1 MHGLEKRLTKVDAVK
16 LSFSELQFKK
26 TKLALALIIATH
38 GNIVLAQTTS
48 QEPVYQ
54 DHELDSN
61 EVNVNI
67 TWPLLS
73 GESVESLAALF
84 YPTNKKMQRLFIS
97 KTLQLSHE
105 INPNLNAFVI
115 SNQASLIII
124 PNIKLLAKHS
134 GKIKSASLKKI
145 SNRSPSELHMSYQLK
160 DAAKFAP
167 SPEMQAHYEDLVRRN
182 ALLKQELEKL
192 NTKLAHLQ
200 QVMVALNIEAR
211 RITDTPK
218 PIPNSVLEPVVTGKS
233 KLKNLSVVKTNTAPL
248 PTVTN
253 KQPTLLPLHFKV
265 VVVVLQSMLGIM
277 LMISF
282 YRSRKKKSTGPH
294 QIHALQPMEIQEFS
308 ESKYL
313 PDYLEKLVNKVNP
326 VSTATE
332 YTGNIADNNLG
343 VVMSSGDREDGKLVL
358 EQAYSYVNSG
368 REKEAIRLLKSQIQ
382 SSPLASL
389 EHYLYLL
396 DIYRATNQ
404 KDEFL
409 LYASKFHQDFNVMTP
424 QWENTPVAMVIASS
438 LEEFP
443 HIVDALIMLWADS
456 EESAS
461 GTTKIKAYLNEL
473 LTDNRNSER
482 VGFGMEVV
490 QEIMLLS
497 NLLEVRDMLQDDD

>member
-1 MHGLEKRLTKVDAVK
+1 LHGLEKQSTKVNEIK
-16 LSFSELQFKK
+16 LSFSELHFKK
-26 TKLALALIIATH
+26 TKLALAFIIATQ
-38 GNIVLAQTTS
+38 GNIVLAQTPS
-48 QEPVYQ
+48 QEPIYQ
-54 DHELDSN
+54 DSELDSN
-61 EVNVNI
+61 EENANI

-73 GESVESLAALF
+73 GESIESLASLF
-84 YPTNKKMQRLFIS
+84 YPKNKKMQRLFIS
-97 KTLQLSHE
+97 RTLQLSHE

-115 SNQASLIII
+115 SNQASLIVI

-134 GKIKSASLKKI
+134 GKIKAASSKKI
-145 SNRSPSELHMSYQLK
+145 SKHHPSELRMSFQLK

-192 NTKLAHLQ
+192 NTKLERLQ

-211 RITDTPK
+211 RVADTPK
-218 PIPNSVLEPVVTGKS
+218 PNSTSVPEPVATGKS
-233 KLKNLSVVKTNTAPL
+233 NLKKLNVVKTNTAPL

-253 KQPTLLPLHFKV
+253 KQATLLPPHFKV
-265 VVVVLQSMLGIM
+265 VVIVLQSILGIM

-282 YRSRKKKSTGPH
+282 FRSRKKKSTRSDDVD
-294 QIHALQPMEIQEFS
+294 ALQPMAIQVFP

-313 PDYLEKLVNKVNP
+313 PDLIETLVNKVNP
-326 VSTATE
+326 ASTATE

-343 VVMSSGDREDGKLVL
+343 VVMTSGDKEDHKLVL

-368 REKEAIRLLKSQIQ
+368 REKEAIRLLKSQIH
-382 SSPLASL
+382 SAPLASL

-443 HIVDALIMLWADS
+443 HIVDALIALWADS
-456 EESAS
+456 EEVAS

-482 VGFGMEVV
+482 VGFSMEVV
-490 QEIMLLS
+490 QEIMLLN
-497 NLLEVRDMLQDDD
+497 NLLEVRDMLQNEA